1 VSGVGDDAS
10 DDVSNDVSASTP
22 GGPAAPCTV
31 IGGAG
36 FVGQRLVRALRH
48 AGHEVYV
55 PRRDDAGLFERDLGR
70 VFYCAGLTA
79 DFAAR
84 PFDTVEAHVGLLA
97 ALLRAGRWDHL
108 IYLSSTRLYDSSA
121 LPVGDEAGALTLQP
135 ANPRHLY
142 DLSKAL
148 GENLCLT
155 LAPRRTAVARLSCV
169 FDWCAGAPGFLSE
182 WLQRAAAERAFRLDS
197 DAAFVRD
204 YIHLDDVVQAL
215 AAMSARGAQGIFN
228 VASGANV
235 SNGELAEV
243 FNRAG
248 WQVELARATRPQP
261 AAVCSVARL
270 RALGVAPRD
279 VRDVV
284 AAHLQGI
291 RTWN

>member
-1 VSGVGDDAS
+1 M
-10 DDVSNDVSASTP
+10 P
-22 GGPAAPCTV
+22 GSMPCTV

-36 FVGQRLVRALRH
+36 FVGQRLAQALRQ
-48 AGHEVYV
+48 AGHEVHV
-55 PRRDDAGLFERDLGR
+55 PGRDDPGLLTRELGR

-97 ALLRAGRWDHL
+97 RLLQSGRWDHL
-108 IYLSSTRLYDSSA
+108 VYLSSTRLYDSAA

-155 LAPRRTAVARLSCV
+155 LAPERTAVARLSCV
-169 FDWCAGAPGFLSE
+169 FDWSAGSPGFLSE
-182 WLQRAAAERAFRLDS
+182 WLQRASAERDFLLDS

-215 AAMSARGAQGIFN
+215 AAMSAQAAQGIFN

-235 SNGELAEV
+235 SNGELADA

-248 WQVELARATRPQP
+248 WAVKLARSTRAQP

-279 VRDVV
+279 VREVL
-284 AAHLQGI
+284 AAYLEGI

>member
-1 VSGVGDDAS
+1 M
-10 DDVSNDVSASTP
+10 
-22 GGPAAPCTV
+22 PCTV

-36 FVGQRLVRALRH
+36 FVGQRLAQALRQ
-48 AGHEVYV
+48 AGHEVHV
-55 PRRDDAGLFERDLGR
+55 PGRDDPGLLTRELGR

-97 ALLRAGRWDHL
+97 RLLQSGRWDHL
-108 IYLSSTRLYDSSA
+108 VYLSSTRLYDSAA

-155 LAPRRTAVARLSCV
+155 LAPERTAVARLSCV
-169 FDWCAGAPGFLSE
+169 FDWSAGSPGFLSE
-182 WLQRAAAERAFRLDS
+182 WLQRASAERDFLLDS

-215 AAMSARGAQGIFN
+215 AAMSAQAAQGIFN

-235 SNGELAEV
+235 SNGELADA

-248 WQVELARATRPQP
+248 WAVKLARSTRAQP

-279 VRDVV
+279 VREVL
-284 AAHLQGI
+284 AAYLEGI